1 MKKELAIRL
10 EEILNLRKKE
20 FREKYHWIFSMCDEN
35 GDPIDIFDENG
46 ELIEPYDGV
55 FEKRVERQY
64 QTFLTLE
71 GPGRLFNCSESYNAI
86 PLESELE
93 EIRYSDKVKVLLLAV
108 IGKKIVDKL
117 IFEGKDVHVDLLDY
131 SNNGAFDFIRKWKEL
146 GALILNYHNHPI
158 SVAARPSN
166 LDIINLSVNNTD
178 LDKYF
183 IFANSSISNDRINI
197 IRSKILDELKSK
209 SSELSS
215 FCFDDWGIVTEF
227 DFFSSSQR
235 HNILIDLFEETE
247 KEMHK
252 LMTNG

>member
-20 FREKYHWIFSMCDEN
+20 IRKSYFWTFTVYDKN
-35 GDPIDIFDENG
+35 GEPIDPFGENV
-46 ELIEPYDGV
+46 ELTKIYNEA
-55 FEKRVERQY
+55 FERRVERRY
-64 QTFLTLE
+64 QTFLALE
-71 GPGRLFNCSESYNAI
+71 GPQRLFNCSESYNAI
-86 PLESELE
+86 PLKSELE
-93 EIRYSDKVKVLLLAV
+93 EIRYSDKEKVLLLAV

-117 IFEGKDVHVDLLDY
+117 IFEGKDGHIDLLDY

-146 GALILNYHNHPI
+146 GASILNYHNHPI

-166 LDIINLSVNNTD
+166 LDIINLSVNTD

-183 IFANSSISNDRINI
+183 IFANCSISNATINI

-252 LMTNG
+252 LITDA